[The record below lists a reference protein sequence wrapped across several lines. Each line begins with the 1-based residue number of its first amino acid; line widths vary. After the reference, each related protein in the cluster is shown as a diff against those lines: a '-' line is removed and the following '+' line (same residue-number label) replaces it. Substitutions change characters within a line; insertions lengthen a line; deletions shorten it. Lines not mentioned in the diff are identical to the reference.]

1 MRDKGLI
8 LVLWI
13 SQLLGSLGDLN
24 QNIRE
29 GFNIIAACSDN
40 WNIAMGAHLTNQ
52 EDRLTKLEYEFAAMN
67 SFILMNQSLN
77 SEIQEEYQRVS
88 SVIRKHEDIIPKLNL
103 EVQAT
108 SLKINSVEHS
118 VKQKIQELDRSMK
131 KIREFDL
138 NSVIPPDIIDTLN
151 SVIMDVA
158 PATILEYQA

>member
-1 MRDKGLI
+1 
-8 LVLWI
+8 
-13 SQLLGSLGDLN
+13 
-24 QNIRE
+24 
-29 GFNIIAACSDN
+29 
-40 WNIAMGAHLTNQ
+40 
-52 EDRLTKLEYEFAAMN
+52 
-67 SFILMNQSLN
+67 MNQSLN